1 MKTDKGYYVSDTYRT
16 NILSLKPGGYKIE
29 VIYEDHFRV
38 YDKIKYPEGYIKKIV
53 ELDNDIIEVKLEGF
67 TCWKRPSTTQRQ

>member
-1 MKTDKGYYVSDTYRT
+1 MNKGYYVSDTYRT

-29 VIYEDHFRV
+29 VIYADHFRV

-53 ELDNDIIEVKLEGF
+53 ELDNDIIEVKLEGS
-67 TCWKRPSTTQRQ
+67 TCWKRPSTKQRQ